1 MEKRTPVLLALIW
14 VGFCFAVGASASNSH
29 DPISILGNSDFT
41 VENGVVAGSGTAE
54 NPYLIAGWEIDIPED
69 TRYGIKVENTTAHFI
84 IRGVILRDAG
94 DLQGA
99 AIRLG
104 FVSFATIEDTTIAN
118 SINGIEMTSCTDATL
133 RRNVLYVTGQGLRV
147 AGESA
152 EEYRHVI
159 HETNLLNDYPINYLY
174 DEDGETISGL
184 RSNNLYV
191 AASRNLIITE
201 NEISD
206 GDGIHLAFV
215 EDSQV
220 TNNKAYRSRP
230 VLTENGISLSNCTGN
245 SIHGNELANN
255 ARAGI
260 YLWLCSDNDLTE
272 NQLLANDY
280 GVILA
285 ASDDNRITGNVLVA
299 NPTGIE
305 LSAGS
310 SGNEIVG
317 NIITHENTKFGITI
331 SRAVANHVEGNAIVE
346 CETGVVLASQANN
359 NKVQANTIVG
369 GAYGLSITGSYNEIT
384 QNLISQNAQGILF
397 PETYGQQTTRG
408 NTFHDNLLADNNTHV
423 YLNLDSEGNSLFR
436 NVFLGKTTLVVSD
449 HGKNTWTV
457 SGEGNYWEGYDGNDE
472 DGDGIGDAPV
482 LVYPVGAEDTAP
494 LIDSAFARGG
504 LGVLTTLEEAL
515 LTLHPQERE
524 ELEISALIADEDVK
538 RFVGFRGFPEFLL
551 KDFPGILFD
560 YGEEVPG
567 GLTGTAFTMRTVAFP
582 LDIGFFDGSGML
594 LGTETMEKDS
604 EERYTIE
611 AQFRFALELPSG
623 TFAQLGIGAGTHL
636 RLPEEG

>member
-1 MEKRTPVLLALIW
+1 MNRRTTVLLALIW
-14 VGFCFAVGASASNSH
+14 MGFCFAVGVSASGSH

-41 VENGVVAGSGTAE
+41 VENGVVSGSGTTE
-54 NPYLIAGWEIDIPED
+54 DPYLIAGWEIDVPAD
-69 TRYGIKVENTTAHFI
+69 TRYGIKVENTSAHFV

-104 FVSFATIEDTTIAN
+104 FVSAATIEDTTIAN
-118 SINGIEMTSCTDATL
+118 SINGIEMSSCTDVTL
-133 RRNVLYVTGQGLRV
+133 RHNVLYVTGQGLRV
-147 AGESA
+147 TGESA
-152 EEYRHVI
+152 EEYRHDI
-159 HETNLLNDYPINYLY
+159 NETNLLNDYPINYLY
-174 DEDGETISGL
+174 DKDGETVSGL

-191 AASRNLIITE
+191 AASRNMIITE

-206 GDGIHLAFV
+206 GDGIQLAFV
-215 EDSQV
+215 EDSQI

-260 YLWLCSDNDLTE
+260 YLWLCSDNDLTD

-285 ASDDNRITGNVLVA
+285 ASDDNRITGNVLFA

-305 LSAGS
+305 VSAGS
-310 SGNEIVG
+310 TGNKIVG
-317 NIITHENTKFGITI
+317 NIITHENTKFGVAIE
-331 SRAVANHVEGNAIVE
+331 RAVANHVEKNAIVE
-346 CETGVVLASQANN
+346 CETGVTLASQANN
-359 NKVQANTIVG
+359 NKIHANTIVG

-384 QNLISQNAQGILF
+384 QNLISQNAEGILF

-436 NVFLGKTTLVVSD
+436 NVFLGKTTVTVSD
-449 HGKNTWTV
+449 HGKNIWTV
-457 SGEGNYWEGYDGNDE
+457 SGKGNFWEGYDGNDE

-515 LTLHPQERE
+515 LTLHPQDADK
-524 ELEISALIADEDVK
+524 LQISALIADEDIE

-551 KDFPGILFD
+551 EGFPGILFD

-567 GLTGTAFTMRTVAFP
+567 GLTGTAFTMSEVVFP
-582 LDIGFFDGSGML
+582 LDIGFFDGGGTF
-594 LGTETMEKDS
+594 LGTETMEKGS
-604 EERYTIE
+604 EERYTIDG
-611 AQFRFALELPSG
+611 QFRFALELPGG
-623 TFAQLGIGAGTHL
+623 TFAELGIGAGTRL

>member
-1 MEKRTPVLLALIW
+1 MKKRTPVLLALIW

-54 NPYLIAGWEIDIPED
+54 DPYLIAGWEIDIPED

>member
-1 MEKRTPVLLALIW
+1 M
-14 VGFCFAVGASASNSH
+14 GFCFVVGVFAGGSH
-29 DPISILGNSDFT
+29 DPITILGNSDFT
-41 VENGVVAGSGTAE
+41 VENGVVSGSGTTE
-54 NPYLIAGWEIDIPED
+54 DPYLIAGWEIDVPAD
-69 TRYGIKVENTTAHFI
+69 TRYGIKVENTTAHFV
-84 IRGVILRDAG
+84 IRGVILREAG

-104 FVSFATIEDTTIAN
+104 FVSAATIEDTTIAT
-118 SINGIEMTSCTDATL
+118 SINGIQMSSCTDVTL

-147 AGESA
+147 TGESA
-152 EEYRHVI
+152 EEYRHDI
-159 HETNLLNDYPINYLY
+159 TETNLLNDYPISYLV
-174 DEDGETISGL
+174 DKNGETVSGL

-191 AASRNLIITE
+191 VASRNMIITE

-206 GDGIHLAFV
+206 GDGIVLAFV
-215 EDSQV
+215 EDSQI

-245 SIHGNELANN
+245 SIHGNEFANN

-260 YLWLCSDNDLTE
+260 NLWLCSDNDLAE

-285 ASDDNRITGNVLVA
+285 ASDNNRVTGNVLFA

-305 LSAGS
+305 VSAAS
-310 SGNEIVG
+310 TGNEIVG
-317 NIITHENTKFGITI
+317 NIITHENTKFGIAVE
-331 SRAVANHVEGNAIVE
+331 RAVANHVEGNAIVE
-346 CETGVVLASQANN
+346 CEIGVLLASQANN
-359 NKVQANTIVG
+359 NTVQANTIVG

-384 QNLISQNAQGILF
+384 QNLVSQNAQGILF

-436 NVFLGKTTLVVSD
+436 NVFLGKGTLDVSD
-449 HGKNTWTV
+449 HGRNIWTV
-457 SGEGNYWEGYDGNDE
+457 SGEGNFWEDYDGNDE
-472 DGDGIGDAPV
+472 DDDGIGDAPV
-482 LVYPVGAEDTAP
+482 LVYPVGTEDTAP

-504 LGVLTTLEEAL
+504 LGVLATLEQAL
-515 LTLHPQERE
+515 LTLYPQETQ
-524 ELEISALIADEDVK
+524 ELEIPALIADEDIE

-551 KDFPGILFD
+551 EGFPGILFD

-567 GLTGTAFTMRTVAFP
+567 GLTGTAFMMNEVVFG
-582 LDIGFFDGSGML
+582 LDIGFFDGGGIL
-594 LGTETMEKDS
+594 VGTETMEKGS
-604 EERYTIE
+604 KERYTPDGP
-611 AQFRFALELPSG
+611 FRFALELPGG
-623 TFAQLGIGAGTHL
+623 TFAELGIGAGTRL
-636 RLPEEG
+636 RLPEEN

>member
-1 MEKRTPVLLALIW
+1 MNRRTTVLLALIW
-14 VGFCFAVGASASNSH
+14 MGFCFAVGVSASGLH

-41 VENGVVAGSGTAE
+41 VENGVVAGSGTIE
-54 NPYLIAGWEIDIPED
+54 DPYLIAGWEIDVPAD

-84 IRGVILRDAG
+84 IRGVILREAG

-104 FVSFATIEDTTIAN
+104 FVSVATIEDATIAN
-118 SINGIEMTSCTDATL
+118 SINGIEMSSCTDVTL

-147 AGESA
+147 TGESA
-152 EEYRHVI
+152 EEYRHDI
-159 HETNLLNDYPINYLY
+159 NETNLLNDYPINYLY
-174 DEDGETISGL
+174 DEDGETVSGL

-191 AASRNLIITE
+191 AASRNMIITE

-206 GDGIHLAFV
+206 GSGIQLAFV
-215 EDSQV
+215 EDSQI
-220 TNNKAYRSRP
+220 TSNKIYRSRP

-260 YLWLCSDNDLTE
+260 YLWLCSDNALTE

-280 GVILA
+280 GVIVA
-285 ASDDNRITGNVLVA
+285 ASDDNRIAGNVMFA
-299 NPTGIE
+299 NVTGIE
-305 LSAGS
+305 VSAGS
-310 SGNEIVG
+310 TGNEILS
-317 NIITHENTKFGITI
+317 NIITHENTKFGIAVE
-331 SRAVANHVEGNAIVE
+331 RAVANRVEGNAIME
-346 CETGVVLASQANN
+346 CETGVLLASQANN
-359 NKVQANTIVG
+359 NTVQANTVVG
-369 GAYGLSITGSYNEIT
+369 GAYGLSVTGSYNEIT
-384 QNLISQNAQGILF
+384 QNLISQNAEGILF
-397 PETYGQQTTRG
+397 PETYGQQTARG
-408 NTFHDNLLADNNTHV
+408 NTFHDNLLADNNIHV

-436 NVFLGKTTLVVSD
+436 NVFLGKTTVTVSD
-449 HGKNTWTV
+449 HGKNIWTV
-457 SGEGNYWEGYDGNDE
+457 SGEGNFWEGYDGNDE

-504 LGVLTTLEEAL
+504 LGVLTTLEQAL
-515 LTLHPQERE
+515 LTLHPQETE
-524 ELEISALIADEDVK
+524 QLEIPALIADEHIE

-551 KDFPGILFD
+551 EGFPGILFD

-567 GLTGTAFTMRTVAFP
+567 GLTGTAFTMRTVVFP
-582 LDIGFFDGSGML
+582 LDIGFFAGDGML
-594 LGTETMEKDS
+594 LGTETMEKGS
-604 EERYTIE
+604 EERYTTDG
-611 AQFRFALELPSG
+611 QFRFALELPG
-623 TFAQLGIGAGTHL
+623 GAFAELGLGAGTHL

>member
-1 MEKRTPVLLALIW
+1 MNRRTTVLLALIW
-14 VGFCFAVGASASNSH
+14 MGFCFAVGVSASGSH

-41 VENGVVAGSGTAE
+41 VENGVVAGSGTTE
-54 NPYLIAGWEIDIPED
+54 DPYIIAGWEIDVPAG

-84 IRGVILRDAG
+84 IRGVILREAG
-94 DLQGA
+94 DVQGA
-99 AIRLG
+99 AVRLG
-104 FVSFATIEDTTIAN
+104 FVSAATIEDTTIAN
-118 SINGIEMTSCTDATL
+118 SINGIEMSSCTDVTL
-133 RRNVLYVTGQGLRV
+133 RRNVLYVTGQGLLV
-147 AGESA
+147 TGESA
-152 EEYRHVI
+152 EEYRQDI
-159 HETNLLNDYPINYLY
+159 NETNLLNDYPINYLY
-174 DEDGETISGL
+174 DEDGETVSGL

-191 AASRNLIITE
+191 AASRNMIITE

-206 GDGIHLAFV
+206 GDGIVLAFV

-220 TNNKAYRSRP
+220 TNNKTYRSRP

-260 YLWLCSDNDLTE
+260 YLWLCSDNDLTD

-285 ASDDNRITGNVLVA
+285 ASDDNRITGNVLFA

-305 LSAGS
+305 VSAGS
-310 SGNEIVG
+310 TGNEIVG
-317 NIITHENTKFGITI
+317 NIITHENTKFGIAI
-331 SRAVANHVEGNAIVE
+331 ERAVANHVEGNAIVE
-346 CETGVVLASQANN
+346 CETGVILASQANS
-359 NKVQANTIVG
+359 NKVHANTIVG

-384 QNLISQNAQGILF
+384 QNLVSQNTRGILF

-408 NTFHDNLLADNNTHV
+408 NTFHDNLLADNNSHV

-436 NVFLGKTTLVVSD
+436 NVFLGKTTLTVSD
-449 HGKNTWTV
+449 HGKNIWTV
-457 SGEGNYWEGYDGNDE
+457 SGEGNFWEGYDGNDE

-504 LGVLTTLEEAL
+504 LGVLATLEQAL
-515 LTLHPQERE
+515 LTLHPQETE
-524 ELEISALIADEDVK
+524 QLEISALIADEHIE

-551 KDFPGILFD
+551 EGFPGILFD
-560 YGEEVPG
+560 YGVEVPG
-567 GLTGTAFTMRTVAFP
+567 GLTGTAFTMSEVVFP
-582 LDIGFFDGSGML
+582 LDVGFFDGGGML
-594 LGTETMEKDS
+594 LGTETMEKGS
-604 EERYTIE
+604 EERYT
-611 AQFRFALELPSG
+611 ADGQFRFALELPGG
-623 TFAQLGIGAGTHL
+623 TFAELGIGAGT
-636 RLPEEG
+636 RLLLSEEG